1 MYLISVF
8 GDNLKYKTCIWF
20 LFYVENLYLNWID
33 TIIVVF
39 VMYLEHVFEIT
50 NTTIV
55 VCVMYLKHVFETT
68 IVFETCILKLYL
80 FIESCISI
88 HKSVFETCIC
98 LEMGR
103 LPHFS
108 NQITEAGSIEGSE
121 NSRIRLFLTFP
132 DPIG

>member
-1 MYLISVF
+1 MYLIIVF
-8 GDNLKYKTCIWF
+8 GDNPKYKTCIW
-20 LFYVENLYLNWID
+20 LLYYVENLYLNWTD

-39 VMYLEHVFEIT
+39 IMYLEHVFEI
-50 NTTIV
+50 
-55 VCVMYLKHVFETT
+55 CVMYLKHVFETS

-103 LPHFS
+103 RAHFS
-108 NQITEAGSIEGSE
+108 NQIHEAFPIEGSV
-121 NSRIRLFLTFP
+121 NTRIRVFLTFP